1 MSHEINII
9 TPATDFE
16 ISKYYE
22 IRFLELRKPWE
33 QPVGSEKD
41 SIEDKCVHRMMICND
56 NYIGVGR
63 LQDNGKDQAQI
74 RYMAIK
80 NEYQNQGFGKLLIFD
95 LEKIAKERGAKELIL
110 QSREIAV
117 KFYQKLGYITEKKTY
132 LLFNDIQHFLMK
144 KIL

>member
-1 MSHEINII
+1 MSDNINII
-9 TPATDFE
+9 TPATEFE

-41 SIEDKCVHRMMICND
+41 SIEHKCVHRMIMCND

-63 LQDNGKDQAQI
+63 LQDNGKEQAQI

-95 LEKIAKERGAKELIL
+95 LEKIAKERGAKEIIL

-117 KFYQKLGYITEKKTY
+117 KFYQKLGYIIEKKTY

>member
-1 MSHEINII
+1 MSDQINII
-9 TPATDFE
+9 TPATEFE

-41 SIEDKCVHRMMICND
+41 SIEDNCVHRMIMCND

-63 LQDNGKDQAQI
+63 LQDNGKEQAQI

-95 LEKIAKERGAKELIL
+95 LEKIAKERGAKEIIL

>member
-1 MSHEINII
+1 MSDNINII
-9 TPATDFE
+9 TPATEFE

-33 QPVGSEKD
+33 QPLGSEKD
-41 SIEDKCVHRMMICND
+41 SIEDKCVHRMMMYND

-63 LQDNGKDQAQI
+63 LQDNGKEQAQI

-95 LEKIAKERGAKELIL
+95 LEKIAKERGAKEIIL

-117 KFYQKLGYITEKKTY
+117 KFYQKLGYIIEKKTY

>member
-1 MSHEINII
+1 MSDNINII
-9 TPATDFE
+9 TPTTEFE

-41 SIEDKCVHRMMICND
+41 SIEHKCVHRMIMCND

-63 LQDNGKDQAQI
+63 LQDNGKEQAQI

-95 LEKIAKERGAKELIL
+95 LEKIAKERGAKEIIL

-117 KFYQKLGYITEKKTY
+117 KFYQKSGYIIEKKTY

>member
-1 MSHEINII
+1 MSDNINII
-9 TPATDFE
+9 TPATEFE

-33 QPVGSEKD
+33 QPLGSEKD
-41 SIEDKCVHRMMICND
+41 SIEDKCVHRMMMYND

-63 LQDNGKDQAQI
+63 LQDNGKEQAQI

-95 LEKIAKERGAKELIL
+95 LEKIAKERGAKEIIL

>member
-1 MSHEINII
+1 MSDNINII
-9 TPATDFE
+9 TPATEFE

-41 SIEDKCVHRMMICND
+41 SIEHKCVHRMIMCND

-63 LQDNGKDQAQI
+63 LQDNGKEQAQI

-95 LEKIAKERGAKELIL
+95 LEKIAKERGAKEIIL

>member
-1 MSHEINII
+1 MSDNINII
-9 TPATDFE
+9 TPATEFE

-41 SIEDKCVHRMMICND
+41 STEDKCVHRMIMCND

-63 LQDNGKDQAQI
+63 LQDNGKEQAQI

-95 LEKIAKERGAKELIL
+95 LEKIAKERGAKEIIL

>member
-1 MSHEINII
+1 MSDNINII
-9 TPATDFE
+9 TPATEFE

-41 SIEDKCVHRMMICND
+41 SIEDNCVHRMIMCND

-63 LQDNGKDQAQI
+63 LQDNGKEQAQI

-80 NEYQNQGFGKLLIFD
+80 NKYQNQGFGKLLIFD
-95 LEKIAKERGAKELIL
+95 LEKIAKERGAKEIIL

>member
-1 MSHEINII
+1 MSDNINII
-9 TPATDFE
+9 TPATEFE

-33 QPVGSEKD
+33 QPLGSEKD
-41 SIEDKCVHRMMICND
+41 SIEDKCVHRMMMYND

-63 LQDNGKDQAQI
+63 LQDNGKEQAQI

-80 NEYQNQGFGKLLIFD
+80 NKYQNQGFGKLLIFD
-95 LEKIAKERGAKELIL
+95 LEKIAKERGAKEIIL

>member
-1 MSHEINII
+1 MSDNINII
-9 TPATDFE
+9 TPATEFE

-33 QPVGSEKD
+33 QPLGSEKD
-41 SIEDKCVHRMMICND
+41 SIEDKCVHRMMMYND

-63 LQDNGKDQAQI
+63 LQDNGKEQAQI

-95 LEKIAKERGAKELIL
+95 LEKIAKERGAKEIIL

-117 KFYQKLGYITEKKTY
+117 KFYQKSGYIIEKKTY

>member
-1 MSHEINII
+1 MSDNINII
-9 TPATDFE
+9 TPATEFE

-33 QPVGSEKD
+33 QPLGSEKD
-41 SIEDKCVHRMMICND
+41 SIEDKCVHRMMMYND

-63 LQDNGKDQAQI
+63 LQDNGKEQAQI

-95 LEKIAKERGAKELIL
+95 LEKIAKERGAKEIIL
-110 QSREIAV
+110 QSREMAV
-117 KFYQKLGYITEKKTY
+117 KFYQKSGYIIEKKTY